1 MFEDVEEITSEYWT
15 DMLMRLSIAL
25 TKITIGRIRTRY
37 TQSNALWTQDG
48 DVILSEGRE
57 ELTNI
62 RENLLSS
69 SELCYP
75 ID

>member
-1 MFEDVEEITSEYWT
+1 MIKQLISYI
-15 DMLMRLSIAL
+15 LMRLSIAL
-25 TKITIGRIRTRY
+25 TKVTLGRIRTRY

-48 DVILSEGRE
+48 DTILAEGRE
-57 ELTNI
+57 ELTNL
-62 RENLLSS
+62 REALLAN

>member
-1 MFEDVEEITSEYWT
+1 
-15 DMLMRLSIAL
+15 MLMRLSIAL
-25 TKITIGRIRTRY
+25 TKVTLGRIRTRY

-48 DVILSEGRE
+48 DTILAEGRE
-57 ELTNI
+57 ELTNL
-62 RENLLSS
+62 REALLAN